1 MVRTKFHLTRQRLR
15 RRFSKSQ
22 IQPHIHPEKD
32 LSMASY
38 EVCPR
43 KVPINIHQMQVSQI
57 TLMLVVGENWL
68 KACRR
73 FVRAKIGGQRFNL
86 HLAAHTRASDFFFSP
101 SAFFSAARRLIASI
115 VSPLCG
121 IAIVS
126 TLPVLLHQWGQS
138 LENPYILI
146 TTSLSASLLRRR
158 RQHIAGIDI
167 QCSSIRCIER

>member
-1 MVRTKFHLTRQRLR
+1 MRICFGLNLVLSGTRLKIMVRTKFHLTRQRLR

-43 KVPINIHQMQVSQI
+43 KVPINILQMQVSQI

-86 HLAAHTRASDFFFSP
+86 HLAAHTRASAFFFSS

-115 VSPLCG
+115 VLSLCG

-126 TLPVLLHQWGQS
+126 TPPSSYTL
-138 LENPYILI
+138 NPIL
-146 TTSLSASLLRRR
+146 RPCCPHR
-158 RQHIAGIDI
+158 
-167 QCSSIRCIER
+167 